1 MKVNTK
7 RRIFDAKKY
16 NFSEDELYQR
26 YLKSRPEYNHVS
38 RKDFHR
44 FGCKCEREYIRI
56 LNNRVLRTQNEI
68 PEVWGYQFIVD

>member
-1 MKVNTK
+1 MTPNSKKHKFNV
-7 RRIFDAKKY
+7 KKY

-68 PEVWGYQFIVD
+68 PEDWGYQFIVD